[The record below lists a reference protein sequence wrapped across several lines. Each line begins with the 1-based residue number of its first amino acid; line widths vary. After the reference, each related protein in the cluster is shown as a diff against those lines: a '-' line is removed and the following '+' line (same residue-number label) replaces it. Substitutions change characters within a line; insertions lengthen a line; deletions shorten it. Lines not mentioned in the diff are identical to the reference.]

1 MEVKPVPVGALLP
14 PLPVPPQAVMV
25 PSDFSAAKA
34 EPVAATLMKLLPPV
48 NGLSPVLDP
57 PQVAMVP
64 SARSAAKALGLE

>member
-1 MEVKPVPVGALLP
+1 MAVKPASGGALA
-14 PLPVPPQAVMV
+14 PLREFPQAVMV

-34 EPVAATLMKLLPPV
+34 EPVAETLMKLLPPL
-48 NGLSPVLDP
+48 NGLSVVFEK